1 MMMPIM
7 PPACVRGLLLP
18 TLLVLSL
25 SASVSGN
32 PVTLYDVTFSGIPAV
47 TEVSDAAFTILSL
60 SVGGVVTDASAVQ
73 GTTYVEVDGPPTPTS
88 VTVDGTVFG
97 LGTKTRA
104 CFILS
109 SYRTER
115 PATRRAALRVAS
127 LTEPAGTFIEGPT
140 GIVEPDNLG
149 PGFSA
154 ENSCSWATAASGA
167 PVVCQGV
174 VWETGVE
181 STVTVLTGALV
192 PAVTLSDSSASTA
205 STTSAVGA
213 APTNT
218 AKTGAAARLHVGG
231 RGMGASWGMALLGLL
246 AASGMFIA

>member
-97 LGTKTRA
+97 LGTKTR
-104 CFILS
+104 
-109 SYRTER
+109 
-115 PATRRAALRVAS
+115 
-127 LTEPAGTFIEGPT
+127 TFIEGPT